1 MSIYVRLRVE
11 AVVETAKSGFAALLA
26 SFLRHARKTRQSR
39 SEMAADIRS
48 PVKDAN
54 DDALTCDALV
64 MLTGFDEGT
73 ISRPTFEQQR
83 PRGDLP

>member
-11 AVVETAKSGFAALLA
+11 AVLETAKSGIAALLA
-26 SFLRHARKTRQSR
+26 SFLRRARKTRQSR
-39 SEMAADIRS
+39 SEMAFDIHPLVMDAD
-48 PVKDAN
+48 
-54 DDALTCDALV
+54 DDALSCDALV
-64 MLTGFDEGT
+64 MLTGFDEGA